1 MEYRAEKATAS
12 LHGKAS
18 LLKVKFRRVLT
29 PDWLLGGR
37 GLKVG
42 NPVAL
47 RTSNLQQLITR
58 LSLSALSVREKFH
71 S

>member
-29 PDWLLGGR
+29 PDWLFGGM

-42 NPVAL
+42 N
-47 RTSNLQQLITR
+47 RCR
-58 LSLSALSVREKFH
+58 LNVQPSTIDHPTELASSFRVRVVL
-71 S
+71 

>member
-29 PDWLLGGR
+29 PDWLLEGW

-42 NPVAL
+42 NPVA
-47 RTSNLQQLITR
+47 
-58 LSLSALSVREKFH
+58 
-71 S
+71 

>member
-29 PDWLLGGR
+29 PDWLFGGM

-42 NPVAL
+42 NSCRFENVQPPAIDHPTEL
-47 RTSNLQQLITR
+47 ASSFR
-58 LSLSALSVREKFH
+58 A
-71 S
+71 